1 MINKNSPTF
10 FFYPCIL
17 PFILKYF
24 YKVIFQK
31 KSHFFNAIIHQG
43 SQKKKYI
50 NQNQATTSKVK

>member
-24 YKVIFQK
+24 YK
-31 KSHFFNAIIHQG
+31 SHFPKKISLFQCNYPPR
-43 SQKKKYI
+43 KPEKKYI

>member
-43 SQKKKYI
+43 SQKKNISTKI
-50 NQNQATTSKVK
+50 KQPHLK